1 MYFMSN
7 IHYMLIFK
15 TILES
20 DLNKVINK
28 FDIGKNLIYYKE
40 SKCKE
45 KKSSKVEGPKRVR
58 LW

>member
-1 MYFMSN
+1 MCLVIN

-15 TILES
+15 TILEF

-45 KKSSKVEGPKRVR
+45 KKSNKVEGQKRVR